1 MVFQLKTRDKQDK
14 TSRRDCGFLKIAGLI
29 NFAFFLRWKKCRL
42 WIYTPFWHQGF
53 HGLHSGVLPYKWR
66 LAGKNSEV
74 NGGFSSTPCLS
85 SMSWQGVA
93 LKYPLPT
100 PHHTYQWLSSN
111 HADDSQL
118 VAFIRCPVVFP
129 PIGQST
135 AASLSVIHLGF
146 VFGYHQLLFV
156 IISILKINVFNG
168 SSWWGWDA
176 CAFFQGD
183 VLHVKRIDFS
193 ESRWIS
199 GLKTTCGTS
208 NKSWV
213 GNDSRWM
220 KTLRILTWTCGVFIL
235 DSAELLAQEHASWE
249 DLEEMVHEKISD
261 IRYGRYGREWGPKR
275 NMFKSKGRP
284 NHLQEGS
291 PDRIGFDQHVLPNLY
306 AAAQGVYAARH
317 DQAWRVKLLQAAPE
331 ERRCLD
337 GHGIWDG

>member
-1 MVFQLKTRDKQDK
+1 
-14 TSRRDCGFLKIAGLI
+14 
-29 NFAFFLRWKKCRL
+29 
-42 WIYTPFWHQGF
+42 
-53 HGLHSGVLPYKWR
+53 
-66 LAGKNSEV
+66 
-74 NGGFSSTPCLS
+74 
-85 SMSWQGVA
+85 MSWQGVA
-93 LKYPLPT
+93 LKYQLPT

-193 ESRWIS
+193 ASRWIS

-235 DSAELLAQEHASWE
+235 DSAELLAQEHASRFGRDGPNLCLQRGDVPMLLYILSRLPLLYIYLSLVEQVLWNSA
-249 DLEEMVHEKISD
+249 MKRYRISD
-261 IRYGRYGREWGPKR
+261 
-275 NMFKSKGRP
+275 MADM
-284 NHLQEGS
+284 EGNEARKEIYS
-291 PDRIGFDQHVLPNLY
+291 NRKVAPTTCRR
-306 AAAQGVYAARH
+306 AAQIASALINMCCPTSTPRRRAFTLRVTTKRGGWSCYRRRRRNEDAWMAMEFGMARMGFEF
-317 DQAWRVKLLQAAPE
+317 WIFLN
-331 ERRCLD
+331 
-337 GHGIWDG
+337 GI

>member
-1 MVFQLKTRDKQDK
+1 
-14 TSRRDCGFLKIAGLI
+14 
-29 NFAFFLRWKKCRL
+29 
-42 WIYTPFWHQGF
+42 
-53 HGLHSGVLPYKWR
+53 
-66 LAGKNSEV
+66 
-74 NGGFSSTPCLS
+74 
-85 SMSWQGVA
+85 MSWQGVA
-93 LKYPLPT
+93 LKYQLPT

-146 VFGYHQLLFV
+146 VFGYHHLLFV

-193 ESRWIS
+193 ASRWIS

-235 DSAELLAQEHASWE
+235 DSAGLLAQEHASRFGR
-249 DLEEMVHEKISD
+249 DGPNLCLQRGDVPMLLYILSRLPLLYISLSCGTSALEFSHEKISD

-275 NMFKSKGRP
+275 NIFKSKGRP

>member
-1 MVFQLKTRDKQDK
+1 
-14 TSRRDCGFLKIAGLI
+14 
-29 NFAFFLRWKKCRL
+29 
-42 WIYTPFWHQGF
+42 
-53 HGLHSGVLPYKWR
+53 
-66 LAGKNSEV
+66 
-74 NGGFSSTPCLS
+74 
-85 SMSWQGVA
+85 MSWQGVA
-93 LKYPLPT
+93 LKYQLPT

-193 ESRWIS
+193 ASRWIS

-235 DSAELLAQEHASWE
+235 DSAELLAQEHAS
-249 DLEEMVHEKISD
+249 
-261 IRYGRYGREWGPKR
+261 RFGRDG
-275 NMFKSKGRP
+275 
-284 NHLQEGS
+284 
-291 PDRIGFDQHVLPNLY
+291 PNLCLQRGDVPMLLY
-306 AAAQGVYAARH
+306 ILSRLPLLYIYISLLWNKCFGIQPWKDIGYQIWQIWKGMRPEKKYIQIERSPQPPAGGQPRSHRLWSTCAAQP
-317 DQAWRVKLLQAAPE
+317 L
-331 ERRCLD
+331 RRGAGRLRCASRPSVAGEVATGGAGGTKML
-337 GHGIWDG
+337 GWPWNLGWLEWDLNFEYFWMGFNRI